1 MKNVALLFILL
12 AMIYAEF
19 SLGKDGSFKTDSC
32 LNYVNHVLGHYK
44 VGNIEPNSSVIN
56 FPKPGSKDYNK
67 TLKYESKRSKREDSM
82 NDFHLTANTKET
94 HQFQNGEKL
103 QKLAVMAYINK
114 EQDKVDYDYSIMV
127 TNENRIFPSE
137 WQIGSGKVL
146 NKHYQFKRIKDAK
159 GVNNICVLDKI
170 LIGSDNPDEKSVFLD
185 FKLCSSILKGLKKSK
200 EQVKPFEKRWN
211 ESFKDECEKLTSIP
225 SSDSNSHPSQNSG
238 LSGR

>member
-44 VGNIEPNSSVIN
+44 VGN
-56 FPKPGSKDYNK
+56 
-67 TLKYESKRSKREDSM
+67 
-82 NDFHLTANTKET
+82 
-94 HQFQNGEKL
+94 L